1 MKVGILGSGE
11 VGRALALAFKSEG
24 HEVMI
29 ATRDPKSPKASELA
43 ELGVAVGDF
52 ASTAKFA
59 ELAVLCTLWTGV
71 ESAIKLVKPE
81 NLEQKVVIDVTN
93 PLDTSSGMPPSLLIG
108 RDDSAGEQVQRWLPQ
123 AKVVKAF
130 NTVGNTHMYKPDFAD
145 GLPTM
150 FYCGN
155 DTGAKEV
162 VKTIILSFGW
172 QACDVGDITGSREL
186 EPMCILWVKIGMQS
200 DNWNNAFKLLTR
212 QDG

>member
-1 MKVGILGSGE
+1 MKIGILGSGE

-29 ATRDPKSPKASELA
+29 ATRDPKSPKAAELA
-43 ELGVAVGDF
+43 ELGVVVGDF
-52 ASTAKFA
+52 SDAAKFA
-59 ELAVLCTLWTGV
+59 ELAVLCTLWTGT
-71 ESAIKLVKPE
+71 ESAIKLIGPDS
-81 NLEQKVVIDVTN
+81 LAQKIVIDVTN

-108 RDDSAGEQVQRWLPQ
+108 HNDSAGEQVQRWLPK

-130 NTVGNTHMYKPDFAD
+130 NTVGNTYMYKPNFAD
-145 GLPTM
+145 GTPTM

-162 VKTIILSFGW
+162 VKTILLSFGW
-172 QACDVGDITGSREL
+172 QACDIGDITGSREL

-200 DNWNNAFKLLTR
+200 NNWNNAFKLLTR